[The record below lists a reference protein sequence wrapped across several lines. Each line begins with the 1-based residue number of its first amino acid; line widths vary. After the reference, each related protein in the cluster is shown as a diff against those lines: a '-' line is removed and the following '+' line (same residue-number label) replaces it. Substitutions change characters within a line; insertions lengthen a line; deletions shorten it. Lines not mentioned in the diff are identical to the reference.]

1 MAPGKKSHYSKHY
14 KMTENSLN
22 SSFIKTMNSVDM
34 PRSIISPI
42 DESMPNAESDN
53 INRES

>member
-53 INRES
+53 LNRES